1 MQSLEIRKVKP
12 NDFDIWLPLWKNF
25 QKFYEV
31 DIPESVTRKTW
42 DRFLDASEPV
52 HAALAMKGE
61 EAVGLVHS
69 IYHRSTWLADDVCYL
84 QDLFVSPDVRGGG
97 VGRALIEYVYAEA
110 KIRGAARVQW
120 LTQEANHNAI
130 RLYDAI
136 ADRSGFVQYR
146 TDLA

>member
-1 MQSLEIRKVKP
+1 MQSLEIRKVET
-12 NDFDIWLPLWKNF
+12 NDFDLWLPLWKEF

-31 DIPESVTRKTW
+31 NIPESVTRKTW
-42 DRFLDASEPV
+42 DRFLDSSEPM

-84 QDLFVSPDVRGGG
+84 QDLFVSPDVRGEG
-97 VGRALIEYVYAEA
+97 VGRALIEHVYAEA
-110 KIRGAARVQW
+110 KSHGAPRVQW
-120 LTQEANHNAI
+120 LTQASNHNAM

-146 TDLA
+146 KNLA